1 MSTADVNSSAT
12 PSPAGE
18 PELHRLFRAAVKL
31 KGSDL
36 HLKVERPPFVR
47 VNGVLR
53 PLNRG
58 PIEAAEMER
67 ICLSL
72 LTPRLQEQLETVG
85 GVDLGYSITID
96 NRNWRFRINIFRQ
109 RGLLGLIARAVPP
122 WVLDFEKLHLP
133 QALENLCHH
142 VQGLVLLAG
151 DTGTGKTT
159 TIAAMLDYINHRYAK
174 HILTLE
180 DPIEYG
186 HTDDKCVINQREIGL
201 DVVNFD
207 IGIRQALREDPD
219 VMLIG
224 EIRDRDSFTA
234 AAQAAETGHLVFATI
249 HASSAAAA
257 ISRILDLHP
266 PEIHAAVRRATAFHV
281 RGVVAQRLVRS
292 IKPGVPFVPMVEI
305 MFITPTIQRLI
316 LDGHDV
322 KLADALRLG
331 ASDGMQDY
339 TASLKALVDQ
349 QLIDRQAAIEAA
361 PRPEELRS
369 ALRGI
374 EISSGGILQI

>member
-1 MSTADVNSSAT
+1 MSAPDLTSAAST
-12 PSPAGE
+12 PAGE
-18 PELHRLFRAAVKL
+18 PELHRLFRAVVKL

-67 ICLSL
+67 ICLPL
-72 LTPRLQEQLETVG
+72 LSPRMQEQLETAG
-85 GVDLGYSITID
+85 GVDLGYSIKID
-96 NRNWRFRINIFRQ
+96 GLSWRFRINVFRQ
-109 RGLLGLIARAVPP
+109 RGMLGLVARSVQP
-122 WVLDFEKLHLP
+122 WVLDFEKLNLP

-249 HASSAAAA
+249 HASSAVTT

-266 PEIHAAVRRATAFHV
+266 PESHAAVRRATAFNV
-281 RGVVAQRLVRS
+281 RGIVAQRLIPS
-292 IKPGVPFVPMVEI
+292 IKPGVPFVRMVEI
-305 MFITPTIQRLI
+305 MFVTPTIQRLI
-316 LDGHDV
+316 LGEQDV

-331 ASDGMQDY
+331 GPDGMQDY
-339 TASLKALVDQ
+339 TASLKTLVDND
-349 QLIDRQAAIEAA
+349 LIDRQVAIEAA
-361 PRPEELRS
+361 PKPEELRS

>member
-1 MSTADVNSSAT
+1 MSAPDLTSAAST
-12 PSPAGE
+12 PAGE
-18 PELHRLFRAAVKL
+18 PELHRLFRAVVKL

-67 ICLSL
+67 ICLPL
-72 LTPRLQEQLETVG
+72 LSPRMQEQLETAG
-85 GVDLGYSITID
+85 GVDLGYSIKID
-96 NRNWRFRINIFRQ
+96 GLSWRFRINVFRQ
-109 RGLLGLIARAVPP
+109 RGMLGLVARSVQP
-122 WVLDFEKLHLP
+122 WVLDFEKLNLP

-249 HASSAAAA
+249 HASSAVTT

-266 PEIHAAVRRATAFHV
+266 PESHAAVRRATAFNV
-281 RGVVAQRLVRS
+281 RGIVAQRLIPS

-305 MFITPTIQRLI
+305 MFVTPTIQRLI
-316 LDGHDV
+316 LGEQDV

-331 ASDGMQDY
+331 GPDGMQDY
-339 TASLKALVDQ
+339 TASLKTLVDND
-349 QLIDRQAAIEAA
+349 LIDRQVAIEAA
-361 PRPEELRS
+361 PKPEELRS

>member
-1 MSTADVNSSAT
+1 MSSPDAPAAT
-12 PSPAGE
+12 HAATGE
-18 PELHRLFRAAVKL
+18 PELHRLFRAVVKL
-31 KGSDL
+31 NGSDL

-47 VNGVLR
+47 VTGVLR

-58 PIEAAEMER
+58 PIESPEMER
-67 ICLSL
+67 ICLPL
-72 LTPRLQEQLETVG
+72 LTPRMREHLEQTG
-85 GVDLGYSITID
+85 GVDLGYSLKID
-96 NRNWRFRINIFRQ
+96 GLNWRFRINVFHQ
-109 RGLLGLIARAVPP
+109 RGLLGLVARAVKP
-122 WVLDFEKLHLP
+122 WVLDFEKLNLP
-133 QALENLCHH
+133 SALENLCHH
-142 VQGLVLLAG
+142 TQGLVLLAG

-201 DVVNFD
+201 DVVNFAV
-207 IGIRQALREDPD
+207 GIRQALREDPD

-224 EIRDRDSFTA
+224 EIRDRESFTA

-249 HASSAAAA
+249 HASSTVTT
-257 ISRILDLHP
+257 ISRLLDLHP
-266 PEIHAAVRRATAFHV
+266 AETHAAVRRATALNV
-281 RGVVAQRLVRS
+281 RGIVAQRLIPS

-305 MFITPTIQRLI
+305 MFVTNTIQRLI
-316 LDGHDV
+316 LDEQDV

-331 ASDGMQDY
+331 AADGMQDY
-339 TASLKALVDQ
+339 TASLKSLVDRD
-349 QLIDRQAAIEAA
+349 LIDRQIAIESA

-374 EISSGGILQI
+374 EISSGGILQV